1 MVDISKEKPLVEKA
15 KEGNRAAFAELV
27 RLYGDRIYR
36 LALRITANEKDA
48 EDVYQDTFLMAFK
61 KIDQFKRDSSFF
73 TWIYRIAINMAF
85 TKIKQRKKNFYEE
98 SLNEPDFDRIEL
110 KETDSWQEVDIS
122 KLDSD
127 KFKRKLNETLEK
139 LPEFYRTVF
148 ILRDLHGLSTEQTA
162 NILGITPSNTKVRLM
177 RARRMLKNE
186 LEDFLKKEGII

>member
-1 MVDISKEKPLVEKA
+1 
-15 KEGNRAAFAELV
+15 
-27 RLYGDRIYR
+27 
-36 LALRITANEKDA
+36 
-48 EDVYQDTFLMAFK
+48 
-61 KIDQFKRDSSFF
+61 
-73 TWIYRIAINMAF
+73 
-85 TKIKQRKKNFYEE
+85 
-98 SLNEPDFDRIEL
+98 
-110 KETDSWQEVDIS
+110 VDIS